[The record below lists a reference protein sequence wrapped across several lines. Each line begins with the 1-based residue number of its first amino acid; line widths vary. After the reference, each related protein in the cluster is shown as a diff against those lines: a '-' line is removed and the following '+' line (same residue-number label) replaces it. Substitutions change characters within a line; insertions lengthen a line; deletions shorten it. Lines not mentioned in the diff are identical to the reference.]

1 MEVDNFFDHIRPEFF
16 LMVNAKTYGHL
27 SVDVGPGNYR
37 LRQPYNYLFKI
48 LFDCELI
55 SEFDEA
61 IYMPSKPRG
70 KKTRYYDMSKFYLIK
85 VRPKTNC
92 DIQNRDN
99 FQPHLLYHF
108 VELLSVGKCKFPC
121 AY

>member
-70 KKTRYYDMSKFYLIK
+70 KKTKYLG
-85 VRPKTNC
+85 RPKKGLGKKTKESSKLRKNKQNC
-92 DIQNRDN
+92 
-99 FQPHLLYHF
+99 
-108 VELLSVGKCKFPC
+108 
-121 AY
+121 